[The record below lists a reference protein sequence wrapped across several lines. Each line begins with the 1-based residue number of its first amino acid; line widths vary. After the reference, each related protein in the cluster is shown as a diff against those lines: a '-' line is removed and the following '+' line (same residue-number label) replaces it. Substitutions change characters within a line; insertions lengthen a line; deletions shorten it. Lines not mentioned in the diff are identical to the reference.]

1 MFDINNLKEEGF
13 ILAYDFRGFSS
24 WLFGPMCLGRTLEWW
39 DGVAEKLLH
48 LLVDRKQRERK
59 G

>member
-1 MFDINNLKEEGF
+1 
-13 ILAYDFRGFSS
+13 
-24 WLFGPMCLGRTLEWW
+24 MCLGRTLEWW